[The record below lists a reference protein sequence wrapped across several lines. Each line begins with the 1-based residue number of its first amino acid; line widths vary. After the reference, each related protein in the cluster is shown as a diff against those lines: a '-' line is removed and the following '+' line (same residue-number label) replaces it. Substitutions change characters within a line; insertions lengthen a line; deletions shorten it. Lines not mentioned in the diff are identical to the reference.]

1 MAIEDKRFFD
11 HHGVDWITTM
21 RACIDIFLGKGDA
34 GGSTI
39 TQQLIKN
46 VTGNKEVTVRRK
58 MIEIFQALEF
68 EKTHTKED
76 ILEWYLNIIGLGE
89 NCSGVQSASQVYFG
103 KNVEELSLAECASLI
118 GITNNPSIYD
128 PYINPEKNKERQ
140 EVILSQMYKQGYIT
154 ESQYNEAKNEVSSTS

>member
-1 MAIEDKRFFD
+1 
-11 HHGVDWITTM
+11 
-21 RACIDIFLGKGDA
+21 
-34 GGSTI
+34 
-39 TQQLIKN
+39 
-46 VTGNKEVTVRRK
+46 

-118 GITNNPSIYD
+118 GCLLY
-128 PYINPEKNKERQ
+128 
-140 EVILSQMYKQGYIT
+140 
-154 ESQYNEAKNEVSSTS
+154 TSMCIRDRPMTIRP